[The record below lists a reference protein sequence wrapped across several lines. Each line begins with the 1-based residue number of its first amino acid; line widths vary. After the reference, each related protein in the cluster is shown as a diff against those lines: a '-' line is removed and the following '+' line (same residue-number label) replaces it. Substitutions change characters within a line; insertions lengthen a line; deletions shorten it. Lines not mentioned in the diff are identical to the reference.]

1 VAASPKILSAL
12 TEISHQMLRQ
22 SNAEEIVRLELAR
35 AAGAA
40 LDAAVL
46 NGSGAS
52 GQPLGIIGTPLI
64 GAFTGTTLNRS
75 ALCDAQLDIA
85 AAKAVGSSRG
95 YVTTPAI
102 ANTLANRADTIE
114 STRAV
119 WQGPLAEGSLIGE
132 RALSTTGMPS
142 ATMLYGEWSHVTV
155 VSWGTMEIAVDPFTK
170 FNQGLVAVRL
180 LLLVDNL
187 VTNAGGFTLATSIT

>member
-1 VAASPKILSAL
+1 MRIATLIGGEVVFVAPDATLADVIDVLAAN
-12 TEISHQMLRQ
+12 EIGVVVVGGPD
-22 SNAEEIVRLELAR
+22 E
-35 AAGAA
+35 
-40 LDAAVL
+40 
-46 NGSGAS
+46 
-52 GQPLGIIGTPLI
+52 PLGVVSERDIVH
-64 GAFTGTTLNRS
+64 
-75 ALCDAQLDIA
+75 AL
-85 AAKAVGSSRG
+85 
-95 YVTTPAI
+95 
-102 ANTLANRADTIE
+102 ADRRPIE

-155 VSWGTMEIAVDPFTK
+155 VSWGTMEIAVDPLTK